1 MSVVRVPVLFR
12 AGGECYER
20 YGVVCH
26 RTTSIAHGGEEL
38 QETFTRADATT
49 VASYLDRDGYVRRAL
64 ANVLRVEYVSG
75 LGYCT
80 LHEASRTNV
89 VLHNRDLTQAAWVKT
104 NVPAAKDQVG
114 TDNTASSASKI
125 TAPAANGT
133 CLQAITLASS
143 ARYQSAYVKRV
154 TGSGVVNMT
163 TDGGATWTPIT
174 VTSAWT
180 RVTIPTQTLTDP
192 SVGFQIV
199 TNGDAI
205 AVDYVQNENGTYPTS
220 AIVTGASAATRV
232 ADRLEFPFYA
242 HPQAMTVYAHF
253 IERAAPN
260 WTAEGGAERRIVQVG
275 SSGSNDKTLRIVKTN
290 TTDAYAVH
298 HTNVTPATV
307 TSSVDVNPVYGSRVE
322 VLGTMTAAGAVTASA
337 SKDGGTAMVGS
348 TSATQTVDAAWT
360 AQNVYVGTIGGN
372 GNGDIALR
380 SLIIASGVQTMDTM
394 RAL

>member
-1 MSVVRVPVLFR
+1 MTLPADLMLV
-12 AGGECYER
+12 AGGEALEKWGTFMR
-20 YGVVCH
+20 
-26 RTTSIAHGGEEL
+26 RTVPAYRGGEDWK
-38 QETFTRADATT
+38 ETHTRADATT

-89 VLHNRDLTQAAWVKT
+89 VLHNRDLTQAAWAKT
-104 NVPAAKDQVG
+104 NVTAAKDQTG
-114 TDNTASSASKI
+114 ADNIASSASKI
-125 TAPAANGT
+125 TASAANGT

-163 TDGGATWTPIT
+163 TEGGATWTPIT

-180 RVTIPTQTLTDP
+180 RVTIPPQALTDP

-205 AVDYVQNENGTYPTS
+205 AVDYVQNENGTCPTS
-220 AIVTGASAATRV
+220 AIVTGASAATRA
-232 ADRLEFPFYA
+232 ADAVTIPWYRTPE
-242 HPQAMTVYAHF
+242 AMTVYAHF
-253 IERAAPN
+253 IERAQPN

-275 SSGSNDKTLRIVKTN
+275 SSGSNDKTLRIIKSNATDVYTVGYTN
-290 TTDAYAVH
+290 G
-298 HTNVTPATV
+298 TPATV

-337 SKDGGTAMVGS
+337 RKDGGTAVVGS

-360 AQNVYVGTIGGN
+360 AQNVYVGMIGASSGQ
-372 GNGDIALR
+372 GDIALR
-380 SLIIASGVQTMDTM
+380 SLKIARGSYSLDEM
-394 RAL
+394 AAA